1 MFSLHETTR
10 YEAMQD
16 AWEDQQPQHTPC
28 WQFEIPSKGILDWT
42 DDESELERWTQVA
55 IKNGDYVV
63 KTFVAPF

>member
-1 MFSLHETTR
+1 
-10 YEAMQD
+10 MQD
-16 AWEDQQPQHTPC
+16 AWEDQQPQHSPC

-42 DDESELERWTQVA
+42 DDESELERWIQVA